1 MNLTHQLHDQ
11 LKVLRLEGLL
21 ESLEVRLE
29 QAQSSS
35 MGYLEFVQLLVQD
48 EIERREAKKL
58 SLRLSRASFEEE
70 KTLEGFEFAFNA
82 KVNGRL
88 IRDLASCVFI
98 EKREHVLLYGH
109 AGTGKTHIAQ
119 ALGHQAC
126 RKGYDVLF
134 TKAVKLFRSL
144 LAARADHSWERRI
157 KKYLSPDLL
166 IIDDFGLSPLNPTQA
181 EDFYEIVAERHLK
194 ASVIITSN
202 RPPQDW
208 VALFPDPVM
217 ANSALDRLAHHAHHL
232 IMEGE
237 SYRKKLRPKPQ
248 TPSSPKG
255 GELR

>member
-11 LKVLRLEGLL
+11 LKALRLGGLL
-21 ESLEVRLE
+21 QSLEVRLE
-29 QAQSSS
+29 QAQTSS

-70 KTLEGFEFAFNA
+70 KTLEGFDFAFNA

-166 IIDDFGLSPLNPTQA
+166 IIDDFGLSPLDPTRA
-181 EDFYEIVAERHLK
+181 EDFYEIVVERHLK

-255 GELR
+255 GN